1 MATKLDFSDFEP
13 IDPSEYGGSG
23 LDLSGFEDLDA
34 GLGVTEVSPDD
45 LMNAPLIPPEQ
56 RTHPAPEQADTDF
69 QGLYEIPK
77 GVIPGAVSAGGV
89 ALKGLSAVAGPADE
103 YRAIIDEIGAV
114 EPGSDQAVSG
124 LRARTFGRDLSPTQ
138 RTGLRHALS
147 AKLRGDS
154 EPLQKL
160 IERLPKPVT
169 ERALYR
175 AGERVQSWGD
185 KLMPAAPGYE
195 ASFGRQVGEGLG
207 SLGAGVA
214 ASVIGGPI
222 TAGALFTAMGAGEA
236 AERAIEAGAS
246 DEEVVRAAALGV
258 GAGSTDVVPVEVL
271 LGRLPVPGVRAL
283 AQAVR
288 AVGGAEG
295 AKAIGR
301 IGVQAAV
308 EGVQEGGQEFLQNVI
323 AREVHSP
330 DTVLAEGVLP
340 GAGVGSAVGG
350 IAGIGREGAMALFR
364 RRSRSGR
371 GVRAKA
377 AEAIPEP
384 TPEDEASPIPTET
397 IQEGRRVVADADATT
412 AADNILAA
420 EGMPR
425 VGTPVRVRVGQR
437 SYEGIVTDAW
447 GEAETAGISVTERDG
462 TVIDSDLQELHDIGA
477 ELDILPTEY
486 VDMDPELASVRA
498 QTEALEA
505 EATAQELDA
514 AEAVIAE
521 ATQGLADLEAAETS
535 LPTGQEE
542 GTTGAPLLTP
552 TEAARVAE
560 LARDGMAPEQAV
572 EQVVAEKQDRAIPAE
587 ETEPAAVPDGGF
599 PVSTTPVDA
608 DGGDQAGPS
617 LPSDPQLTQ
626 DEVDEAA
633 DTSDLEGFEPVET
646 ETGEG
651 WAPEPT
657 AAGEDV
663 AFGDE
668 GPMGGTAAPEET
680 IPRDDAEQGEAA
692 PEPTPAPEPEPERIV
707 KKDGTPFK
715 SKGAASLV
723 AKSKKLTDFEVV
735 EVEGGYAI
743 DSRPQTPV
751 ADEVD
756 EGAPTGEPPAGASR
770 ATDEAVF
777 EDEDTRPRPPI
788 EEVDPLTLEVD
799 PQAFQYKEGG
809 DASGVTE
816 RLRGIKRWDQLK
828 SGVAY
833 VWERADGK
841 RFIADGHQR
850 VGLAKRLADQNPRL
864 DVRIFKETDGYTPA
878 DLRERAAA
886 KNIAEGSGTGWDAAT
901 VLRESNNPDSLMET
915 LPPNSA
921 IVRDARGLAKLDD
934 ELFAAAKADP
944 DANPGHWAVIGE
956 IGEGDRAL
964 QDLLVT
970 SFRARKPKSIREA
983 ELQARL
989 IQADR
994 LENESQQSLFGSED
1008 VAQSLY
1014 AEKAR
1019 IMDTAIRRLSQDKRV
1034 FATLDRHATTIEAA
1048 GNRLAAGNS
1057 AIAQEAGQAAALVQQ
1072 LGTMRGPVADVL
1084 SRAALEM
1091 RDGGTLE
1098 GAVRQF
1104 TEAVKSWD
1112 PIAGRQAGEV
1122 DDGGGREVPRGEAEE
1137 DTGGEAREPTAAEL
1151 EAAGQ
1156 QTFFQRDRLA
1166 ALTGTP
1172 EDFAIAEEAMMQ
1184 RARGDRETADLF
1196 GEDLHSQPPMDFGLF
1211 AQGEGAPKP
1220 PPAPKPNP
1228 ETEVKP
1234 KTQTP
1239 DGTLDLF
1246 GTEPPADMKP
1256 VEPKKAPRRKRK
1268 TDPDIQDF
1276 GEKIE
1281 GARKDLFRELASTF
1295 DKSEAVDIATS
1306 PLSKS
1311 FPQLNYEKM
1320 LEAGHD
1326 RQRLMLY
1333 AVLRSA
1339 IPNKPRDRYYLR
1351 GWTESVETVRGE
1363 ARRVMD
1369 PDVPLETIEAEVGA
1383 GPMATAEMLVD
1394 FEPKDWIQATKF
1406 RLTETQ
1412 LRRDQGIPW
1421 QLRERGNPWYRDAYR
1436 TRDEAIRQGRDE
1448 VRGYIER
1455 QAAEKKGRS
1464 KYTKMSV
1471 YRNRKTEELYIG
1483 FRANGQVHRLKA
1495 GFADVQSAYEYL
1507 EANKD
1512 DLQSKID
1519 QMRRGPEMRQGENR
1533 VRKGK
1538 KYRDA
1543 DVSPEQFQ
1551 DMFGFRGVQFGNYVE
1566 GKRRQQDI
1574 NEAYDALMDMAD
1586 ALGIPPRSLSLDGT
1600 LGLAFGAR
1608 GGGGGRSGAKAH
1620 YEPGQIVIN
1629 LTKTAGP
1636 GSLAH
1641 EWLHALDNNF
1651 GRRAGREYLSDQA
1664 PVSGDM
1670 RPEVV
1675 AAWDATIDA
1684 IETSPFR
1691 SRSDKLDR
1699 ARSKPYWGTP
1709 IEMAARSFERYIH
1722 DRLAASGFQNDYL
1735 VNINLEGG
1743 AYPTAEE
1750 MRDAGIADGFN
1761 KLFETVES
1769 RATDTGGQLLYQRD
1783 RGDTATGDL
1792 FAEPATP
1799 AAPAT
1804 PARKPVS
1811 DTDATLARMRTKGPV
1826 NFTKPYVGKT
1836 GAQLVGYEWVWTPIE
1851 TVDRRG
1857 EDRVLR
1863 VSDWERSITN
1873 PETNRQIVH
1882 HFFIETV
1889 NGEEREVSAE
1899 TAAKLLGVTQSTV
1912 RRSAKKLLE
1921 RAIAEAREE
1930 EAAVAYGEDL
1940 AQAQGYASPADA
1952 ILEGRNIPSVTYA
1965 RVVFERERN
1974 DARWWEGRG
1983 DINIRGRE
1991 DLSFLE
1997 KDGRYL
2003 FSPGPHGAKNKEEMA
2018 RRGWREVKIP
2028 RFRVFPKDGGQ
2039 MLYQTAWHASP
2050 HEFDNF
2056 TTEAI
2061 GTGEGAQAYGWGLYF
2076 AESEEVAN
2084 WYRDKFRRREGG
2096 GKTVRFNGKNY
2107 GPIDDPNAIREALTD
2122 IGVDDRNARAIASKM
2137 NGKESWARDILAASQ
2152 NNLSEAR
2159 ERAARE
2165 VFGEEADRV
2174 LSDIEALEMGTSVGW
2189 LNERLSNRIRRL
2201 ADKRYADEAGEITS
2215 QGDEVRAAVA
2225 AELDK
2230 LPLRLSPE
2238 GRAAVLEMDDWDRD
2252 TRSLAPL
2259 GYDLKQYNWSMQAIF
2274 NDAYRAMHNDPRLA
2288 KSEGVRAADDA
2299 ANWVWNADRTSG
2311 DNAPLYRVELAPK
2324 EDEYLLW
2331 DKPLDQQPEPVK
2343 RAIEAQWRENFDK
2356 AKAMLDRDKSWPEDD
2371 LAAREFT
2378 PEVVRGLWE
2387 DRGDRSGRDFYKV
2400 LTIGV
2405 QGGPREASEALHR
2418 HGIRGIKYLDGMSRN
2433 RPLRE
2438 IKREFIDQLPEDSD
2452 IADVEALIGTGAFS
2466 PQYDAVLKALQA
2478 DDWLGFDYPSQ
2489 AISAALSDNIRN
2501 WDASDALIEAV
2512 EAVKSQGTHNYVIFD
2527 ESDVAIEEIML
2538 QRRRGRQA
2546 PSAEGRARVR
2556 PTRRFNASKLAIRAE
2571 IETLGKRAF
2580 GENFNV
2586 RVADQIVT
2594 PEGDFATGA
2603 FDPNARVA
2611 YIALRDKADMTGTLY
2626 HEGLHYLRRA
2636 GAFTKKDGTPTASWK
2651 ALEAEAPKWREKYRI
2666 DERYPAGSTEDLL
2679 IEEAIAEAI
2688 DDYTKNGPGEMSGKV
2703 KLAMDRVLAF
2713 FRRLGNV
2720 MRGRGFQTATDIFEG
2735 LQAGDFQTADGTP
2748 DAAAMDRYL
2757 QTAWHG
2763 SPHEFDRFSTE
2774 AIGTGEGAQAYGWGL
2789 YFTDKEEIARHYRDT
2804 LSKDD
2809 RLVAISDEE
2818 YEGIE
2823 PWVRIK
2829 LKEIATSGS
2838 SPQQKKYRGDTL
2850 ARSMKAEFQK
2860 YRETYEK
2867 NKDKY
2872 DRGAAAVERIAESGD
2887 WEIAHKKARLYKV
2900 DLAPEN
2906 NEYLVWDRPLSV
2918 QPKVVKDYVRWLWNE
2933 RDNKTIDE
2941 VAAQEKPIMETIDRA
2956 GQIRFPNGTFMIIRS
2971 RDDAKPVMWK
2981 YATDQP
2987 GSPTNNK
2994 WKSGTV
3000 RQAKLDLS
3008 RVVKGL
3014 DKDPYT
3020 LGATLYRAAVAA
3032 VGGPRAASKSMLE
3045 HGIRGN
3051 KYLDGMSRSEGEGS
3065 YNYVIFDESDVAIEE
3080 VQFQRGR
3087 GPLADVN
3094 DPRVRNYMRDSYATV
3109 GEQKGAEPVVIWS
3122 GTRGGFFETW
3132 TPPNDYDRERAAVWG
3147 TTNRTVA
3154 ASYGED
3160 RIMEP
3165 PDPSTSG
3172 PVRADPEQVRE
3183 SMEMDVDGL
3192 ISFEM
3197 KWVRAHN
3204 QAGLLQPHPPRL
3216 PDAPLPFTVEDWVDA
3231 VRSSETP
3238 ADVINER
3245 FPATKEDPVAKEF
3258 LQILEEELAGNLYQA
3273 RRRQKWEQGNR
3284 AGMYPLVMNLQN
3296 PLVVDANGN
3305 YWDEIKRDD
3314 AEFTAPARGNETV
3327 SFSLDDLM
3335 TTEQITNAAK
3345 AEGFDGVIIKN
3356 VVDTAD
3362 DIVNEP
3368 ADVYVAF
3375 RPEQAK
3381 DLRAER
3387 FDEFEANMFLQ
3398 RANPTERPL
3407 DFGLSGAA
3415 PAQFQLA
3422 DGVKASA
3429 ERFGAGG
3436 PVATQIAELLQ
3447 PLIDSSDYKY
3457 EFARKAKESLWAA
3470 RAIPLSIGHRTDS
3483 LRGILRSMKGDWP
3496 DLRWKNDL
3504 RGIDPDAETV
3514 EVSFLT
3520 EDGEGGHPVV
3530 GTILDLP
3537 DRNGRVKKGER
3548 RTQLT
3553 LSVDDIFMNNTHSV
3567 YSPKPLRDAFRD
3579 LEDFFDYRGKT
3590 PFESAGLSIDS
3601 PALREFMKGSYAT
3614 ANGERGGTPEVI
3626 YSGTHAGYFE
3636 TFDPPDERDKRRAVA
3651 WGSTNIEVAA
3661 TYSNGA
3667 KNFLTKEDLA
3677 IQNNPEWLAGY
3688 AEETYRDDL
3697 EFGLF
3702 EDEWHAT
3709 ASDFSE
3715 VDDQSRPPFTLDDW
3729 LNVMKD
3735 AGYKVDAAVA
3745 AMAER
3750 FTSGPEK
3757 AFAKNLGEI
3766 FTNEVNDVAHMTG
3779 GTAGVYPLVMNMENP
3794 LIVHA
3799 GGIKWNRI
3807 PFASEEAFD
3816 APGETKDKGAILR
3829 KMQTELFGR
3838 TFTSSKDA
3846 KVYSPEELHEFL
3858 EKLWAAENKTSA
3870 AGRDV
3875 ENANDELIA
3884 VKKRIIDEEGG
3895 ADLNHPR
3902 IKEAESKLAE
3912 AVKAMDKADEEYKAA
3927 KLEYEISKSG
3937 SERPV
3942 PTSTSDIAYAAKSAG
3957 FDGVIFRNVR
3967 DTADNTDQLGD
3978 VYLVYDSNQ
3987 VKDLRAKKFDRS
3999 SPNIFYQRGERRLG
4013 EFTTEP
4019 GAEGLDQAVIPGAER
4034 VSDRELV
4041 ERRMREPMG
4050 PKANQRPLDFG
4061 LFGDETDKDQLS
4073 LFDDEDDGQKTV
4085 PVQGGLFQM
4094 ADDVKA
4100 SAARF
4105 GAGSP
4110 VATRIA
4116 EDWQLVIDEAGNG
4129 HDFAS
4134 RAKERFFHTRALPSS
4149 PLYRSDDLRALLRKP
4164 ASLQPYDLGIAPN
4177 AETVR
4182 VSFIAPPQIENPV
4195 VGERLFLP
4203 NDPDAPGTGTKT
4215 ITLSVDDIFMYRGNP
4230 VYSPEPLRDAFKDL
4244 VTWYETQNGEPFE
4257 AAGLTLDVPALRE
4270 FMKNSYAT
4278 ENGDKGG
4285 RPAVVYS
4292 GTRAGY
4298 FTTFDPPDE
4307 RDKRRAVA
4315 WGSTDINVAATYSS
4329 LSKKFLTPD
4338 DANDL
4343 NSREWREGYAE
4354 GTYRAD
4360 LEGDEY
4366 TTSIFDFG
4374 WRINYKV
4381 SPESFEFPP
4390 PPFTIDEWLDTL
4402 KEADY
4407 QEEAAQEAMI
4417 ERYPGAENFVRY
4429 LAGAYIEGA
4438 ADIVMSSENLL
4449 GIYPLVMNMENPLV
4463 VHAGK
4468 RKWNKVSLKDNEA
4481 FDAPGS
4487 TEDKDAL
4494 RRRLLKELFGRWES
4508 ASPEEIKAIDEKF
4521 RAAWA
4526 KTVDLEDAF
4535 EVAYDELEAL
4545 EMGDGRIEH
4554 ARRKLSAAKGRAE
4567 AARQEFEKIE
4577 LELKNAG
4584 APPPTSTSDIAYA
4597 AKELGFDG
4605 VIFRNVRDTADNS
4618 NILGDVFLV
4627 YDSKQVK
4634 DLRAEKFDP
4643 KSPNIFYQLGPS
4655 TEDKAA
4661 FEQAAR
4667 GVAGVD
4673 MSGSAEAVEE
4683 RKRDMRKIGEDLKDQ
4698 VKGAST
4704 AGINVLEAEDAK
4716 DLNFLLRWL
4725 APPGVWA
4732 KKFPAVHKVWRQG
4745 VKAEIDQSIYIQRM
4759 NREWDT
4765 ITRPLSK
4772 AQFEQLTGLMFL
4784 GDAQETTFTD
4794 EDLDEFGV
4802 PAKVQTAYKGARR
4815 FIDKLGR
4822 WTEQHERNMKLD
4834 LVKRRSKLLR
4844 EMATQRGMEL
4854 QEFRKLYRA
4863 RAALKES
4870 MRHGRGDPDDLAV
4883 KIEEADRKLHGRLRE
4898 DMLGDETTAYFDMAE
4913 EADRLEVRLERT
4925 VIRKR
4930 EGYVPHK
4937 FFGSWE
4943 IRSYQPDLADE
4954 AGASYERVGSEEG
4967 NFPSRLAAIRAARQY
4982 AKKHPDRKIVV
4993 LPREFQFP
5001 DSKATVLTQGSFDM
5015 LRNQVQ
5021 DLMKVEGE
5029 ELQDLMEG
5037 VARPRNRRRHAG
5049 FAQYRKGVPGFDKK
5063 LDRVIRAHIGEV
5075 VRYTTL
5081 DRLKYDAITMMEKE
5095 GLQRSRV
5102 TQERPELQKAVEAFL
5117 RDVNGQKQ
5125 PVEEQVDTIL
5135 NRPWATPLRVGLA
5148 AGGTAFL
5155 VAGGATTS
5163 VISGGL
5169 IGSYVGWRVAKSLA
5183 SGGEFPSRAITA
5195 GMLSDMSHLKLGMV
5209 TNLMSALVNMTQT
5222 TLNTYPTLGA
5232 RDTGAGIRR
5241 LQKALMSH
5249 VRGKPNKDW
5258 KILVKN
5264 DMNPAFGFNE
5274 GTKNQF
5280 QKESIL
5286 SKMSMLAFTSAEGFN
5301 RSVAMLGAINRAER
5315 QGLSWG
5321 QAVQAGRRAA
5331 ERTQF
5336 HYGPANKPELL
5347 RGNFLRVPLQFKNF
5361 IAQQMS
5367 FVLGLRGAEVP
5378 RFLLAMFL
5386 TAGAL
5391 GIPGLDALDWLME
5404 VMFDWSPIA
5413 AIKEGA
5419 LEMAA
5424 KGELES
5430 GLGQLIAR
5438 GMPGLGGIDISGRTG
5453 MGEKFLPM
5461 QIRDFT
5467 GPWISTVTSAARH
5480 AQEGAAITD
5489 QIRNLSPGLGNPL
5502 KAIEAAGAGGQ
5513 MTSPWKRGRPE
5524 MVYSDAELIAK
5535 GVGARPVR
5543 EAMEM
5548 DWREVNRIKLEKI
5561 RRDERRNVDRAT
5573 AALKRGDRMGLI
5585 KIMREA
5591 QEAGIPIRA
5600 SQLRSSMRGM
5610 QQQRAERTLRM
5621 LPRSLRGDAMELR
5634 RGLDRAA
5641 EGAAR

>member
-258 GAGSTDVVPVEVL
+258 GAGSTDIVPVEVL

-397 IQEGRRVVADADATT
+397 IQEGRRVVVDADATA

-663 AFGDE
+663 AFGEE

-692 PEPTPAPEPEPERIV
+692 PEPAPEPERIV

-770 ATDEAVF
+770 ATDEAAF

-1048 GNRLAAGNS
+1048 GNRLTAGNS

-1091 RDGGTLE
+1091 KDGGTLE

-1184 RARGDRETADLF
+1184 RARGDRATADLF

-1220 PPAPKPNP
+1220 PPAPKPKP

-1394 FEPKDWIQATKF
+1394 LEPKDWIQATKF

-1412 LRRDQGIPW
+1412 LRREQGIPW
-1421 QLRERGNPWYRDAYR
+1421 QLHERGNPWYRDAYR

-1483 FRANGQVHRLKA
+1483 FRANRQVHRLKA
-1495 GFADVQSAYEYL
+1495 GFADVQSAYEYI

-1512 DLQSKID
+1512 DLQAKID

-1533 VRKGK
+1533 VRKGR

-1543 DVSPEQFQ
+1543 DVSPEQFG

-1586 ALGIPPRSLSLDGT
+1586 AIGIPPRAVSLDGK
-1600 LGLAFGAR
+1600 LALAFGAR

-1620 YEPGQIVIN
+1620 YEPDQIVIN

-1651 GRRAGREYLSDQA
+1651 GRRTGREWLSERGEA
-1664 PVSGDM
+1664 AGDM

-1675 AAWDATIDA
+1675 AAWDATMNA
-1684 IETSPFR
+1684 IMASPFR
-1691 SRSDKLDR
+1691 ARSVELDSV
-1699 ARSKPYWGTP
+1699 RSKPYWGTR

-1750 MRDAGIADGFN
+1750 MRDSGISDGFN

-1769 RATDTGGQLLYQRD
+1769 RATDTGGQILYQRD

-1836 GAQLVGYEWVWTPIE
+1836 GAKLVGYEWVWTPIE
-1851 TVDRRG
+1851 IVDRRG

-1940 AQAQGYASPADA
+1940 AQAQGYASPAAA
-1952 ILEGRNIPSVTYA
+1952 IIEGTRIPRVTYHG
-1965 RVVFERERN
+1965 VVFERERN

-1983 DINIRGRE
+1983 DTNIRGRE
-1991 DLSFLE
+1991 ELSFLE

-2003 FSPGPHGAKNKEEMA
+2003 FSPGPFGAKDKEEMA

-2028 RFRVFPKDGGQ
+2028 RFRVFPKDGGE

-2056 TTEAI
+2056 STEHI
-2061 GTGEGAQAYGWGLYF
+2061 GTGEGHQAYGWGLYF
-2076 AESEEVAN
+2076 AESKDVADWYSKNFEDRAHDVEVRGEKVDFKDPANFWLRLIDRRMKEEGYSFAEAKAN
-2084 WYRDKFRRREGG
+2084 IIDNADKKIKF
-2096 GKTVRFNGKNY
+2096 
-2107 GPIDDPNAIREALTD
+2107 L
-2122 IGVDDRNARAIASKM
+2122 
-2137 NGKESWARDILAASQ
+2137 ES
-2152 NNLSEAR
+2152 
-2159 ERAARE
+2159 
-2165 VFGEEADRV
+2165 FGEP
-2174 LSDIEALEMGTSVGW
+2174 
-2189 LNERLSNRIRRL
+2189 
-2201 ADKRYADEAGEITS
+2201 
-2215 QGDEVRAAVA
+2215 DEVEHWR
-2225 AELDK
+2225 
-2230 LPLRLSPE
+2230 
-2238 GRAAVLEMDDWDRD
+2238 
-2252 TRSLAPL
+2252 
-2259 GYDLKQYNWSMQAIF
+2259 QAIS
-2274 NDAYRAMHNDPRLA
+2274 AMETLE
-2288 KSEGVRAADDA
+2288 SADDLR
-2299 ANWVWNADRTSG
+2299 VTKKGRT
-2311 DNAPLYRVELAPK
+2311 YRVDLAPK
-2324 EDEYLLW
+2324 ENEYLLW

-2343 RAIEAQWRENFDK
+2343 RAIEAQSDDFSPDIARGFW
-2356 AKAMLDRDKSWPEDD
+2356 EDWGGVSGMAYYGN
-2371 LAAREFT
+2371 L
-2378 PEVVRGLWE
+2378 VVRN
-2387 DRGDRSGRDFYKV
+2387 RDSK
-2400 LTIGV
+2400 
-2405 QGGPREASEALHR
+2405 RAASEELHR

-2438 IKREFIDQLPEDSD
+2438 IKREFLDQLPEDSD

-2556 PTRRFNASKLAIRAE
+2556 PTRRFNAAKLAIRAE

-2580 GENFNV
+2580 GDNFNV

-2688 DDYTKNGPGEMSGKV
+2688 DDYTKNGPGDMPGKV

-2763 SPHEFDRFSTE
+2763 SPHEFDQFTTD

-2789 YFTDKEEIARHYRDT
+2789 YFTDTEAVADMYRAK
-2804 LSKDD
+2804 LSVGQTVLLD
-2809 RLVAISDEE
+2809 
-2818 YEGIE
+2818 GE
-2823 PWVRIK
+2823 PIGETFGQDSRIP
-2829 LKEIATSGS
+2829 TS
-2838 SPQQKKYRGDTL
+2838 
-2850 ARSMKAEFQK
+2850 
-2860 YRETYEK
+2860 
-2867 NKDKY
+2867 
-2872 DRGAAAVERIAESGD
+2872 ERIASDLGVSWVRSQAFVDHLNDSTSARPKNVETALAAQERLAEKTTD
-2887 WEIAHKKARLYKV
+2887 PHVRREAQEFVQKARGRLDARPIGRKYKV
-2900 DLAPEN
+2900 DIAPKD
-2906 NEYLVWDRPLSV
+2906 NEYLLWDRPLKL
-2918 QPKVVKDYVRWLWNE
+2918 QPKKVRDYARLLWE
-2933 RDNKTIDE
+2933 YAGTEIVDRVSAE
-2941 VAAQEKPIMETIDRA
+2941 EKPDVLDR
-2956 GQIRFPNGTFMIIRS
+2956 GTSDGIRFSHKVAFMIS
-2971 RDDAKPVMWK
+2971 RTKDDENPVTWAWWVSHQDRPTESPEWK
-2981 YATDQP
+2981 T
-2987 GSPTNNK
+2987 
-2994 WKSGTV
+2994 GTV
-3000 RQAKLDLS
+3000 QQAKMALS
-3008 RVVKGL
+3008 KGMTEHL
-3014 DKDPYT
+3014 NDPSIT
-3020 LGATLYRAAVAA
+3020 GEELYRNAIQIT
-3032 VGGPRAASKSMLE
+3032 GGPREASMSMLE

-3051 KYLDGMSRSEGEGS
+3051 KYLDGMSRSDGKGS

-3080 VQFQRGR
+3080 VQFQRGQ

-3109 GEQKGAEPVVIWS
+3109 GEQKGADPVVIWS

-3216 PDAPLPFTVEDWVDA
+3216 PDAPLPFTVDDWVDA

-3327 SFSLDDLM
+3327 SFSLDYLM

-3407 DFGLSGAA
+3407 DFGLSGQA

-3422 DGVKASA
+3422 DDVKASA

-3447 PLIDSSDYKY
+3447 PLVEAAYDEKG
-3457 EFARKAKESLWAA
+3457 FARRAQDEVFEA
-3470 RAIPLSIGHRTDS
+3470 RAIPGSKEEKEDGLRELINSVRGGWIDSFPYRDFLS
-3483 LRGILRSMKGDWP
+3483 GIEHGD
-3496 DLRWKNDL
+3496 
-3504 RGIDPDAETV
+3504 ETV
-3514 EVSFLT
+3514 EVTFNASKNRYY
-3520 EDGEGGHPVV
+3520 PVV
-3530 GTILDLP
+3530 GQALSLP
-3537 DRNGRVKKGER
+3537 SASKFVPIADMSRPRI
-3548 RTQLT
+3548 T
-3553 LSVDDIFMNNTHSV
+3553 LSVDDIFISGGQAV
-3567 YSPKPLRDAFRD
+3567 FSPKPLRDAFQD
-3579 LEDFFDYRGKT
+3579 LETWYEGHAGK
-3590 PFESAGLSIDS
+3590 PYERAGLSIDS

-3614 ANGERGGTPEVI
+3614 ANGERGGRPEVI
-3626 YSGTHAGYFE
+3626 YSGTHAGFFE
-3636 TFDPPDERDKRRAVA
+3636 TFEPPDERDKRRAVA
-3651 WGSTNIEVAA
+3651 WGSTDIEVAA

-3667 KNFLTKEDLA
+3667 KKFLTNKDVALN
-3677 IQNNPEWLAGY
+3677 NNPEWLAGF
-3688 AEETYRDDL
+3688 AEDEHRL
-3697 EFGLF
+3697 ELAGSDESAALF
-3702 EDEWHAT
+3702 PDEWHAT

-3715 VDDQSRPPFTLDDW
+3715 VDDQSPPPFTVDDW
-3729 LNVMKD
+3729 LNALKD
-3735 AGYKVDAAVA
+3735 ADYKVDNAVA

-3750 FTSGPEK
+3750 FTSEPEK

-3766 FTNEVNDVAHMTG
+3766 FLNEVNDIAYSVG
-3779 GTAGVYPLVMNMENP
+3779 GTSGVYPLVMNMENP
-3794 LIVHA
+3794 LVVHA
-3799 GGIKWNRI
+3799 HGKKWNRVS
-3807 PFASEEAFD
+3807 FENDEDFD
-3816 APGETKDKGAILR
+3816 APGSAEDKDVVRGRIHR
-3829 KMQTELFGR
+3829 ELFGQG
-3838 TFTSSKDA
+3838 
-3846 KVYSPEELHEFL
+3846 
-3858 EKLWAAENKTSA
+3858 SA
-3870 AGRDV
+3870 V
-3875 ENANDELIA
+3875 T
-3884 VKKRIIDEEGG
+3884 
-3895 ADLNHPR
+3895 
-3902 IKEAESKLAE
+3902 
-3912 AVKAMDKADEEYKAA
+3912 
-3927 KLEYEISKSG
+3927 
-3937 SERPV
+3937 
-3942 PTSTSDIAYAAKSAG
+3942 TSTSDIAYAAKNAG

-3978 VYLVYDSNQ
+3978 VFLVYESNQ
-3987 VKDLRAKKFDRS
+3987 IKDLRAKEFDRS

-4019 GAEGLDQAVIPGAER
+4019 GAEGIDQAVIPGAER

-4073 LFDDEDDGQKTV
+4073 LFDDDDDGQTTV
-4085 PVQGGLFQM
+4085 PVQGGLFQL

-4105 GAGSP
+4105 GAGGP
-4110 VATRIA
+4110 VASQIA
-4116 EDWQLVIDEAGNG
+4116 EE
-4129 HDFAS
+4129 
-4134 RAKERFFHTRALPSS
+4134 
-4149 PLYRSDDLRALLRKP
+4149 
-4164 ASLQPYDLGIAPN
+4164 LQPILESAEDDKSFAARAQDEVRAARAIPGTKEERADALRELLQNMERGLVDSFIYSSFLKGIKHGD
-4177 AETVR
+4177 ETVDVWVR
-4182 VSFIAPPQIENPV
+4182 LQDGQDHPV
-4195 VGERLFLP
+4195 VGQTVFLP
-4203 NDPDAPGTGTKT
+4203 SETRSWRKNDVTRPRIK
-4215 ITLSVDDIFMYRGNP
+4215 LSIDDVFISGAQA
-4230 VYSPEPLRDAFKDL
+4230 VYSPKPLRDAFKDL
-4244 VTWYETQNGEPFE
+4244 ATWYEEQGGAPYER
-4257 AAGLTLDVPALRE
+4257 AGLTLDVPALRE
-4270 FMKNSYAT
+4270 FTKNSYAT
-4278 ENGDKGG
+4278 VNGDKGST
-4285 RPAVVYS
+4285 PEVIYS

-4338 DANDL
+4338 DANPL

-4354 GTYRAD
+4354 ETYRAD
-4360 LEGDEY
+4360 LEGDED
-4366 TTSIFDFG
+4366 TASLFDFG
-4374 WRINYKV
+4374 WRIGYQV
-4381 SPESFEFPP
+4381 SPESFEIPP
-4390 PPFTIDEWLDTL
+4390 PPFTIDEWIDTL

-4407 QEEAAQEAMI
+4407 QEEAAQAAMI
-4417 ERYPGAENFVRY
+4417 ERYPAAENFVRF
-4429 LAGAYIEGA
+4429 LAGAYSEKMS
-4438 ADIVMSSENLL
+4438 DIVMSSGNSS

-4463 VHAGK
+4463 IHAVK
-4468 RKWNKVSLKDNEA
+4468 RKWNRIISLEDNEG

-4494 RRRLLKELFGRWES
+4494 RRRLQKEVFGRSDPTPEEKAAFDAQIKAAQRKRADADQIREQAES
-4508 ASPEEIKAIDEKF
+4508 EVRARNKEIYKLRHEASGTPEEIA
-4521 RAAWA
+4521 
-4526 KTVDLEDAF
+4526 V
-4535 EVAYDELEAL
+4535 
-4545 EMGDGRIEH
+4545 
-4554 ARRKLSAAKGRAE
+4554 
-4567 AARQEFEKIE
+4567 AARKSVEAHQKLTDAIADFHAASKN
-4577 LELKNAG
+4577 LNDLLKRTSPNLQ
-4584 APPPTSTSDIAYA
+4584 PTSTSDIAYA

-4605 VIFRNVRDTADNS
+4605 VIFRDVRDTADNS
-4618 NILGDVFLV
+4618 DILGDVFLV
-4627 YDSKQVK
+4627 YDSKQIK

-4655 TEDKAA
+4655 AEDKAA